1 MSCWRSDV
9 YSIRYILLTA
19 LLIAGW
25 WHLVVNLSE
34 SIAVTQNFVPPAH
47 LPSVLRF
54 LKNKQDQISGFADE
68 IDAYKL
74 FTERLEAEYPE
85 LLQNQQKEEM
95 KSKKRKWVE
104 EPESS
109 EFSFNF
115 F

>member
-1 MSCWRSDV
+1 MSCRGSDV
-9 YSIRYILLTA
+9 YSVGYFPIAII
-19 LLIAGW
+19 LIAGW

-54 LKNKQDQISGFADE
+54 LKTKQDQISGFTDE
-68 IDAYKL
+68 MDAYKL
-74 FTERLEAEYPE
+74 FMERLEAEYPH
-85 LLQNQQKEEM
+85 LLENQKEEM

-104 EPESS
+104 EPEPS